1 MFDWLKNKARAVAA
15 PAPNTAPGSA
25 TLASANPYAGT
36 AVLPRLRHHNFVRLL
51 DEQGLPPAQR
61 PLVQPLCA
69 DLWVSYAFD
78 LPDGFVQVTPALAA
92 QAELGTDALHSRA
105 MLALDQQVAR
115 VGVRLLEEE
124 GVFMVKLGEQGAAT
138 QLEAASVLLPG
149 IGDLL
154 QTHAGAGQSVWLAV
168 PTRDHLLAVPADNAA
183 ARAHAQGVIE
193 ELMGPAEQHALSRQ
207 WLCWRDGV
215 LTAVGPQP

>member
-92 QAELGTDALHSRA
+92 HD
-105 MLALDQQVAR
+105 LAL
-115 VGVRLLEEE
+115 E
-124 GVFMVKLGEQGAAT
+124 M
-138 QLEAASVLLPG
+138 
-149 IGDLL
+149 
-154 QTHAGAGQSVWLAV
+154 
-168 PTRDHLLAVPADNAA
+168 
-183 ARAHAQGVIE
+183 
-193 ELMGPAEQHALSRQ
+193 
-207 WLCWRDGV
+207 
-215 LTAVGPQP
+215 